1 VPPRESLEQDSAS
14 CWRGG
19 DLQERLEP
27 TPKRASGREDVHP
40 GGGLGVLRLCQEAC
54 ADEGVERSAGLLDV
68 VGHEG
73 GELFTRQE
81 RPGVPPEE
89 AQEIEIAGVAQARP
103 GLVK

>member
-19 DLQERLEP
+19 PRRR
-27 TPKRASGREDVHP
+27 RA
-40 GGGLGVLRLCQEAC
+40 L
-54 ADEGVERSAGLLDV
+54 
-68 VGHEG
+68 
-73 GELFTRQE
+73 TRQE